1 MDIII
6 GAIASFF
13 GLFLEN
19 TSFVN
24 GLPTAFMK
32 PLSGSGARGLMLE
45 SFQHFGVDSFIGK
58 LTSTLQGA
66 TDTTFYI
73 IAVYFGS
80 VSIRKTRYA
89 ITAGLIADFAGI
101 VSAIFIAYLFFGN
114 TVNKISNEQL
124 TNKFANAVYANN
136 LIEIVPHM
144 NSSIYLIDQQM
155 DTLATNTIEFVA
167 AFNSLENYKL
177 KWSKQLSEKEY
188 LLKFQ
193 NEKESKSYKL
203 EFKNGEIQKAE
214 YLGFF
219 KYD

>member
-1 MDIII
+1 
-6 GAIASFF
+6 
-13 GLFLEN
+13 
-19 TSFVN
+19 
-24 GLPTAFMK
+24 
-32 PLSGSGARGLMLE
+32 
-45 SFQHFGVDSFIGK
+45 
-58 LTSTLQGA
+58 
-66 TDTTFYI
+66 
-73 IAVYFGS
+73 
-80 VSIRKTRYA
+80 
-89 ITAGLIADFAGI
+89 
-101 VSAIFIAYLFFGN
+101 
-114 TVNKISNEQL
+114 
-124 TNKFANAVYANN
+124 
-136 LIEIVPHM
+136 M

-193 NEKESKSYKL
+193 NEKDSKSYKL